1 MYFTNSAL
9 KTYGRKMGRVHL
21 NMGLKLTIQVVVF
34 HITVLKY
41 WLAPTL
47 LLGSTVRVK
56 VVKSLVKVS
65 ESS

>member
-1 MYFTNSAL
+1 
-9 KTYGRKMGRVHL
+9 
-21 NMGLKLTIQVVVF
+21 MGLQLTIQVVVF

-47 LLGSTVRVK
+47 LLGNTVRVK
-56 VVKSLVKVS
+56 VVKSMVKVS